1 MIGDKKGS
9 YHEHEHKFS
18 DGNTSTGHDT
28 LSSSSEAIRQSEN
41 AREQNECSHGHH
53 KQFPSVIRGGGDS
66 LWNRIEPLN
75 KGGQTMG
82 TVEEVE
88 ASLAQQVKRHEVLKS
103 IIKALDELR
112 KDDFEGAEWCLEQL
126 AE

>member
-1 MIGDKKGS
+1 MS
-9 YHEHEHKFS
+9 
-18 DGNTSTGHDT
+18 
-28 LSSSSEAIRQSEN
+28 
-41 AREQNECSHGHH
+41 
-53 KQFPSVIRGGGDS
+53 
-66 LWNRIEPLN
+66 
-75 KGGQTMG
+75 

>member
-1 MIGDKKGS
+1 MI
-9 YHEHEHKFS
+9 
-18 DGNTSTGHDT
+18 

-41 AREQNECSHGHH
+41 GREQNQFSHGHD

-88 ASLAQQVKRHEVLKS
+88 ASLAQQIKRHEVLKS